1 MLFRG
6 INRYFSNVR
15 TAVVFSGCGVYDGT
29 ECTEG
34 VATLVALSRAGAEI
48 KCFAPDA
55 DQLHVID
62 HTKGEPMEGET
73 RNTLV
78 ESARISRGDMA
89 PLSELSVAD
98 FDAVIFPG
106 GFGAAKNLSDFGVVG
121 PDMQVIPDVDRVL
134 NEAVAAKTPLG
145 LCCISPILAAKVL
158 GTNSGGPGA
167 TLTLGK
173 EGDDF
178 PYNGSIGAAESFGNS
193 LEHKDVDEICTDDK
207 NNIVTTPAYMKNA
220 GFHEV
225 FDGVQEM
232 VNAVLERARS

>member
-1 MLFRG
+1 MLLRG
-6 INRYFSNVR
+6 LNRYFSSVR

-34 VATLVALSRAGAEI
+34 VATLVALTRAGAEI
-48 KCFAPDA
+48 KCFAPDV
-55 DQLHVID
+55 DQMHVID

-73 RNTLV
+73 RNTMI
-78 ESARISRGDMA
+78 ESARITRGDMA
-89 PLSELSVAD
+89 PLSTLSIRD

-121 PDMQVIPDVDRVL
+121 PEMQVITDVERIL
-134 NEAVAAKTPLG
+134 FEALATKTPLG
-145 LCCISPILAAKVL
+145 LCCISPVLAAKVL
-158 GTNSGGPGA
+158 GTENGGPGA

-178 PYNGSIGAAESFGNS
+178 PYAGSIGAAESFGNTV
-193 LEHKDVDEICTDDK
+193 EHKDVNEICIDEK
-207 NNIVTTPAYMKNA
+207 NSIVTTPAYMKNA
-220 GFHEV
+220 AFHEV

-232 VNAVLERARS
+232 VKAVLDKAKK